1 MSDVKNVYDYTEGV
15 KLPERPFLS
24 NEEYGKAIRAT
35 LLPCTDCLILNKEKQ
50 IVFFPVRIAET
61 GAGYWFIGGVIK
73 AQVEPLENL
82 VNCFKRETGLEV
94 ESKRFK
100 RINLVDG
107 NGLPVRTLWP
117 TGRND
122 MHFIF
127 YIELTPREIKKVEEN
142 LDPQEY
148 DKEAGLREFTLP
160 ELKQV
165 GVRDIVIDAVE
176 LAFRHIGNIEKKNP

>member
-1 MSDVKNVYDYTEGV
+1 MSDIKNVYDYTGGV
-15 KLPERPFLS
+15 ELPERPFLS
-24 NEEYGKAIRAT
+24 DEEYKKSIRT
-35 LLPCTDCLILNKEKQ
+35 NLLPCTDCLIVNKEKQ
-50 IVFFPVRIAET
+50 TVLFPVRTAET

-73 AQVEPLENL
+73 AQVDPLENM

-94 ESKRFK
+94 KPKRFK
-100 RINLVDG
+100 RINLVDS

-127 YIELTPREIKKVEEN
+127 QIELSPAEIKKVEEN

-148 DKEAGLREFTLP
+148 DKEAGLREFTLS
-160 ELKQV
+160 ELKQT
-165 GVRDIVIDAVE
+165 GVRDVVIDAVE
-176 LAFRHIGNIEKKNP
+176 LVFTK